1 MRAEVE
7 LARIN
12 GEMVGARDLTWSYAS
27 FLDAARARRD
37 VQRRLGLVTRS
48 DTVDGRVARKR
59 AKRKKMGDA
68 GDGEEDGAMLAQAKK
83 SRGSGLCE
91 VTDPSL
97 HDTTRLLRVM

>member
-68 GDGEEDGAMLAQAKK
+68 GDDGEEDGAMLAQAKK
-83 SRGSGLCE
+83 SRGSGA
-91 VTDPSL
+91 V
-97 HDTTRLLRVM
+97 